1 MKIQINLIGRTCI
14 TVSGEVLKWTS
25 SVERFGEV
33 YLQVPSVI
41 ILCDDGRIHTVNLQY
56 EPHRFHTVEIK
67 KLSD

>member
-1 MKIQINLIGRTCI
+1 MRIEINLIGTTCI
-14 TVSGEVLKWTS
+14 THIGEVLNWTT

-41 ILCDDGRIHTVNLQY
+41 ILCDDGCIRTVNLKY
-56 EPHRFHTVEIK
+56 EPYQFHTVEIK